1 MNLDDLIRLMS
12 DFLRKFSVDHFAF
25 GAVAMN
31 FWIPPRFTHDLDLVL
46 CIKKGALP
54 QLVKEL
60 NGRPPPTVTVIGDF
74 ASDGRMVALEIL
86 DPKVTERLLSK
97 VVKSV
102 LTEFHI
108 AM

>member
-54 QLVKEL
+54 QLVKRIRTILAEEA
-60 NGRPPPTVTVIGDF
+60 GGVIIKENIGEQWCSCSF
-74 ASDGRMVALEIL
+74 SWCG
-86 DPKVTERLLSK
+86 T
-97 VVKSV
+97 
-102 LTEFHI
+102 
-108 AM
+108 